1 MGAVVFGVKMKAAQ
15 IFVFLLMAMMMM
27 VRTKPH
33 CPGGWSLFFRDKICY
48 KFFRGLRTYEEARSL
63 CKEQGGS
70 SAEVAVASNNE
81 RNNII
86 SFHFTDQNVW
96 IGGKRWPNRY
106 SKTFRWDD
114 GQSWSYAN
122 WYPGEPN
129 GPGREVCLVTNWP
142 NDGKGRWNDWRCSQ
156 KALTVC
162 QVPPH

>member
-1 MGAVVFGVKMKAAQ
+1 MGVAVVFGVKMKAAQ
-15 IFVFLLMAMMMM
+15 IFVFLLMAMMMSM

-81 RNNII
+81 RNSII

-96 IGGKRWPNRY
+96 IGGK
-106 SKTFRWDD
+106 D
-114 GQSWSYAN
+114 GPIDTPKLLDGMMDN
-122 WYPGEPN
+122 PGPTQTGTQEN
-129 GPGREVCLVTNWP
+129 QTVVVEKFVLLQIGQMMEEE
-142 NDGKGRWNDWRCSQ
+142 DGTIGVAARK
-156 KALTVC
+156 L
-162 QVPPH
+162 

>member
-1 MGAVVFGVKMKAAQ
+1 MGVAVVFGVKMKAAQ
-15 IFVFLLMAMMMM
+15 IFVFLLMVMMMSM

-81 RNNII
+81 RNSII

-114 GQSWSYAN
+114 GQS
-122 WYPGEPN
+122 
-129 GPGREVCLVTNWP
+129 GPTQTGTQENQTVLVEKFVLLQIGQMMEKE
-142 NDGKGRWNDWRCSQ
+142 DGTIGVAARK
-156 KALTVC
+156 L
-162 QVPPH
+162 

>member
-15 IFVFLLMAMMMM
+15 IFVFLLMVMMMSM

-81 RNNII
+81 RNSII
-86 SFHFTDQNVW
+86 SFISPIKMFGLGEKDGPIDTPKLLDGMTDNPGPTQTGTQENQTVLVEKFVLLQ
-96 IGGKRWPNRY
+96 IGQMMEKE
-106 SKTFRWDD
+106 D
-114 GQSWSYAN
+114 GTI
-122 WYPGEPN
+122 G
-129 GPGREVCLVTNWP
+129 VTAR
-142 NDGKGRWNDWRCSQ
+142 K
-156 KALTVC
+156 L
-162 QVPPH
+162 